1 MSWFS
6 GFESIVRADVPL
18 REYTWY
24 QLGGPARWFCEPRD
38 EDELATLLE
47 RVRGSDLPWRVL
59 GGGANII
66 VSDRGF
72 DGVVIHLCGAVF
84 ERVEFDR
91 EIVCAGAGADFPGLI
106 SAALKR
112 NLVGLEVLAGIPGTI
127 GGAVRMNA
135 GGRYGEIGRFVLD
148 VRLLDSS
155 GQIVTRAASEI
166 GFAYRHTNLEGCI
179 VLGVTLKLERGDG
192 AQALRRYREILME
205 KQREQPPLAARSAGS
220 IFKNPPQQPAGRLLD
235 QVGLKGMRVGG
246 AEIST
251 RHANFILAYDD
262 ATAEDV
268 LNLIELAKE
277 RVREATGI
285 ELEPEVDI
293 W

>member
-6 GFESIVRADVPL
+6 GFESIVRTDVPL

-24 QLGGPARWFCEPRD
+24 KLGGPARWFCEPRD
-38 EDELATLLE
+38 EDELATLLKRALE
-47 RVRGSDLPWRVL
+47 NDIPWRIL
-59 GGGANII
+59 GGGANVI
-66 VSDRGF
+66 VRDTGF
-72 DGVVIHLCGAVF
+72 DGVVFHLCGPTF
-84 ERVEFDR
+84 ERVEFDG
-91 EIVCAGAGADFPGLI
+91 EIVRAGAGADFPKLI

-135 GGRYGEIGRFVLD
+135 GGRYGEIGRFVRD
-148 VRLLDSS
+148 VHLLDLD
-155 GQIVTRAASEI
+155 GQMVTRAASEV
-166 GFAYRHTNLEGCI
+166 GFAYRHTNLDDRI
-179 VLGVTLKLERGDG
+179 VLGVTLKLVHGDG
-192 AQALRRYREILME
+192 AQALQRYREILTE
-205 KQREQPPLAARSAGS
+205 KQRDQPPLAARSAGS
-220 IFKNPPQQPAGRLLD
+220 IFKNPSQQPAGRLLD
-235 QVGLKGMRVGG
+235 QVGLKGVRVGG

-262 ATAEDV
+262 ATADDV
-268 LNLIELAKE
+268 LNLIQLAKE
-277 RVREATGI
+277 RVRQATGI

>member
-6 GFESIVRADVPL
+6 GFESIVRTDVPL

-24 QLGGPARWFCEPRD
+24 KLGGPARWFCEPRD
-38 EDELATLLE
+38 EDELATLLKRALE
-47 RVRGSDLPWRVL
+47 NDIPWRIL
-59 GGGANII
+59 GGGAKVI
-66 VSDRGF
+66 VRDKGF
-72 DGVVIHLCGAVF
+72 DGVVFHLCGPTF
-84 ERVEFDR
+84 ERVEFDG
-91 EIVCAGAGADFPGLI
+91 EIVRAGAGADFPKLI

-135 GGRYGEIGRFVLD
+135 GGRYGEIDRFVRD
-148 VRLLDSS
+148 VHLLDLD
-155 GQIVTRAASEI
+155 GQMVTRAASEV
-166 GFAYRHTNLEGCI
+166 GFAYRHTNLDDRI
-179 VLGVTLKLERGDG
+179 VLGVTLKLVRGDG
-192 AQALRRYREILME
+192 AQALQRYREILTE
-205 KQREQPPLAARSAGS
+205 KQRDQPPLAARSAGS
-220 IFKNPPQQPAGRLLD
+220 IFKNPSQQPAGRLLD

-262 ATAEDV
+262 ATADDV
-268 LNLIELAKE
+268 LNLIQLAKE
-277 RVREATGI
+277 RVRQATGI

>member
-6 GFESIVRADVPL
+6 GFEKIVRTDVPL

-47 RVRGSDLPWRVL
+47 RIRRSDIPWRIL

-66 VSDRGF
+66 ARDRGF
-72 DGVVIHLCGAVF
+72 DGVVIHLCGPVF

-91 EIVCAGAGADFPGLI
+91 EIVRAGAGADFPTLI
-106 SAALKR
+106 KVALKR
-112 NLVGLEVLAGIPGTI
+112 NLVGLEVFAGIPGTI

-135 GGRYGEIGRFVLD
+135 GGRYGEIGRFVQD
-148 VRLLDSS
+148 ARLLDSS
-155 GQIVTRAASEI
+155 GQIVTCSASAI
-166 GFAYRHTNLEGCI
+166 GFAYRHTNLEDCI
-179 VLGVTLKLERGDG
+179 VLGVTLKLARGDG
-192 AQALRRYREILME
+192 AQAMQRYREILTE
-205 KQREQPPLAARSAGS
+205 KQGDQPPLAARSAGS
-220 IFKNPPQQPAGRLLD
+220 IFKNPTEQPAGRLLD
-235 QVGLKGMRVGG
+235 QAGLKGVRIGG

-251 RHANFILAYDD
+251 RHANFIVAYDD
-262 ATAEDV
+262 ATADDV

-277 RVREATGI
+277 RVRQATGI

>member
-6 GFESIVRADVPL
+6 GFESIVRTDVPL

-24 QLGGPARWFCEPRD
+24 KLGGPARWFCEPRD
-38 EDELATLLE
+38 EDELATLLKRALE
-47 RVRGSDLPWRVL
+47 NDIPWRIL
-59 GGGANII
+59 GGGANVI
-66 VSDRGF
+66 VRDTGF
-72 DGVVIHLCGAVF
+72 DGVVFHLCGPPF
-84 ERVEFDR
+84 ERVEFDG
-91 EIVCAGAGADFPGLI
+91 EIVRAGAGADFPKLI

-135 GGRYGEIGRFVLD
+135 GGRYGEIGRFVRD
-148 VRLLDSS
+148 VHLLDLD
-155 GQIVTRAASEI
+155 GQMVTRAASEI
-166 GFAYRHTNLEGCI
+166 GFAYRHTNLDDRI
-179 VLGVTLKLERGDG
+179 VLGVTLKLVHGDG
-192 AQALRRYREILME
+192 AQALQRYREILTE
-205 KQREQPPLAARSAGS
+205 KQRDQPPLAARSAGS
-220 IFKNPPQQPAGRLLD
+220 IFKNPSQQPAGRLLD
-235 QVGLKGMRVGG
+235 QVGLKGVRVGG

-262 ATAEDV
+262 ATADDV
-268 LNLIELAKE
+268 LNLIQLAKE
-277 RVREATGI
+277 RVRQATGI

>member
-6 GFESIVRADVPL
+6 GFESIVRTDVPL

-24 QLGGPARWFCEPRD
+24 KLGGPARWFCEPRD
-38 EDELATLLE
+38 EDELATLLKRALE
-47 RVRGSDLPWRVL
+47 NDIPWRIL
-59 GGGANII
+59 GGGANVI
-66 VSDRGF
+66 VRDTGF
-72 DGVVIHLCGAVF
+72 DGVVFHLCGPPF
-84 ERVEFDR
+84 ERVEFDG
-91 EIVCAGAGADFPGLI
+91 EIVRAGAGADFPKLI

-135 GGRYGEIGRFVLD
+135 GGRYGEIGRFVRD
-148 VRLLDSS
+148 VHLLDSD
-155 GQIVTRAASEI
+155 GQTVTRAASEI
-166 GFAYRHTNLEGCI
+166 GFAYRHTNLDDRI
-179 VLGVTLKLERGDG
+179 VLGVTLKLVRGDG
-192 AQALRRYREILME
+192 AQALQRYREILTE
-205 KQREQPPLAARSAGS
+205 KQRDQPPLAARSAGS
-220 IFKNPPQQPAGRLLD
+220 IFKNPSQQPAGRLLD

-262 ATAEDV
+262 ATADDV
-268 LNLIELAKE
+268 LNLIQLAKE
-277 RVREATGI
+277 RVRQATGI